1 MPLMTTGGLDGM
13 ADWSEFQ
20 WQCEEFFK
28 DGEIKGMVTWLC
40 DSQEKVLFLQYGIN
54 NILAD

>member
-1 MPLMTTGGLDGM
+1 MTTGGLDGM

-54 NILAD
+54 NMLAD